1 MGVLALNKV
10 LIDADACPVWRL
22 AVKICRENDVEY
34 VLVCDVSHQF
44 KEEFNVVYVDGG
56 ADAADYKIVEMTNE
70 GDVVITQ
77 DYGLATMVL
86 SKAAYAINQNGM
98 IYDDKNIMS
107 LLESRAFNAKM
118 RRHKKSHLKGPKKR
132 IGEQDIS
139 FADSFSKLIL
149 SIKNSSIE

>member
-1 MGVLALNKV
+1 MNKV
-10 LIDADACPVWRL
+10 LIDADACPVWRI
-22 AVKICRENDVEY
+22 AVKICKENDVEY

-56 ADAADYKIVEMTNE
+56 ADAADYKIVALTNS

-86 SKAAYAINQNGM
+86 SKSAYAINQNGM
-98 IYDDKNIMS
+98 IYDDKNIMG

-118 RRHKKSHLKGPKKR
+118 RRTKKAHIKGPKKR
-132 IGEQDIS
+132 IEDQDVS
-139 FADSFSKLIL
+139 FRDSFTKLIL
-149 SIKNSSIE
+149 KIK